1 MRVVRQR
8 REQESQE
15 EEEVDLEAVSCLLN
29 FSTRERGQP
38 RPQTPGAQVTVS
50 SFVIEGTP
58 GAAEGVTTSTSV
70 MVRTFATSP
79 PTTPASAPRPD
90 RPPPIISGRRQ
101 SGHLVRPRPLRRSL
115 EEQERD
121 LRRMTHSY
129 HSCTGSAPSAALG
142 APPRQEEEEEDNE
155 SLELPDLP
163 ETPAS
168 PATSD
173 ITVISSASSPI
184 IIPLDS
190 DEEYYSELEYVDP
203 YEGEGPHSNTPPPSC
218 DGTKNHEIC
227 VPPPIQLGLPPVPG
241 RGPVRRRPPGW
252 QPTTSGCGAPP
263 RSPFYGVAAEE
274 RERKSN
280 RRRRRKRRSQ
290 RKRKKIYQS
299 PESSTMRHWS
309 GTRHYY

>member
-1 MRVVRQR
+1 MVARPVIPTAPPRDEGYSSGSPPTSSAGRGIVRPHSVSPFMRVVRQR
-8 REQESQE
+8 REQESQ

-58 GAAEGVTTSTSV
+58 GAAEGVTTSTTSV

-79 PTTPASAPRPD
+79 PTTPGSAPRPD

-101 SGHLVRPRPLRRSL
+101 SGHLVRPRPLRRRSL

-121 LRRMTHSY
+121 LRRMTHSC

-173 ITVISSASSPI
+173 ITVIR
-184 IIPLDS
+184 LV
-190 DEEYYSELEYVDP
+190 E
-203 YEGEGPHSNTPPPSC
+203 
-218 DGTKNHEIC
+218 
-227 VPPPIQLGLPPVPG
+227 
-241 RGPVRRRPPGW
+241 
-252 QPTTSGCGAPP
+252 
-263 RSPFYGVAAEE
+263 RSFFW
-274 RERKSN
+274 
-280 RRRRRKRRSQ
+280 
-290 RKRKKIYQS
+290 KK
-299 PESSTMRHWS
+299 
-309 GTRHYY
+309 

>member
-1 MRVVRQR
+1 MVARPVIPTAPPRDEGYSSGSPPTSSASGRGAVRPHSMSPFMRSVRQR
-8 REQESQE
+8 VEQESQ
-15 EEEVDLEAVSCLLN
+15 EVDLEAVSCLLN

-121 LRRMTHSY
+121 LRRMTHSC

-142 APPRQEEEEEDNE
+142 APPRQEEEEDNE

-173 ITVISSASSPI
+173 ITVIRLVESFF
-184 IIPLDS
+184 
-190 DEEYYSELEYVDP
+190 
-203 YEGEGPHSNTPPPSC
+203 
-218 DGTKNHEIC
+218 
-227 VPPPIQLGLPPVPG
+227 
-241 RGPVRRRPPGW
+241 W
-252 QPTTSGCGAPP
+252 
-263 RSPFYGVAAEE
+263 
-274 RERKSN
+274 
-280 RRRRRKRRSQ
+280 
-290 RKRKKIYQS
+290 KK
-299 PESSTMRHWS
+299 
-309 GTRHYY
+309 